1 MTAAA
6 VFRVALDT
14 PLKRLF
20 DYLPPAEAL
29 FPAPL
34 EPGMRVRVPFGRQR
48 LVGIVMEAA
57 DSSEVPQE
65 RLKPILEVLDSRP
78 VLDASAMALLRWAAE
93 YYHHPIG
100 EVLSTALPKALRT
113 GADAE
118 AREERWTV
126 TVDGREAWSRG
137 EPRRAPRQREL
148 LGYLVE
154 RGGGLASGGDGRLA
168 GAQDGSAASRRQG
181 DCALAQEGVS
191 VAAYQGGA
199 ASVHHGGSAAA
210 HEGAAASE
218 HEGGSAAAH
227 EGATASARAGVSAL
241 VLDEAI
247 PNWRE
252 AARALKARGWVVS
265 AEISIARIVNGA
277 SPFAVRE
284 SGPELRDEQ
293 REAVDAVGAALGR
306 FGAFVLH
313 GVTGSGKTE
322 VYLRLVER
330 VLGQGRRALVLVP
343 EIGLTPQLV
352 GRFRDR
358 FDTPMAVLHSALTD
372 HERLVA
378 WREAFSGHARIV
390 LGTRSAVF
398 APVPELGIIIVD
410 EEHDSS
416 FKQHEGGFRYSA
428 RDLAVVRAQRADVP
442 VLLGSAT
449 PALESLHNVAGGRYV
464 RLLLPYRAAGAEPPR
479 MALVDLRANA
489 GHSGVST
496 PAIQAIER
504 HLRGDGQVLVFLNR
518 RGYAPTLLCTA
529 CGWVAPC
536 QECDARLTVHLSA
549 GRLRCHHCGF
559 DSVLPSRCPQCG
571 FTVKPVGQGTER
583 IEEALTTLFPGVTL
597 ARLDR
602 DVVRSRGDMEE
613 VMRRMS
619 SGEARILVGTQ
630 MVTRGHD
637 FPNVTLVVVLNADQG
652 LFSTD
657 FRAPERLAQTIVQV
671 AGRAGRGTRPGEVLI
686 QTEFPGHPLLLSL
699 LAEGYDGFARTALA
713 ERAQASWP
721 PFSRLAAVRD
731 SAKTAEGA
739 LEFLTDARKLACTP
753 PRGLRLL
760 GPVPAAMSKRAG
772 RYHAQLL
779 IEGTDRS
786 SLHHFLD
793 SWLPAV
799 EQLQSA
805 RRVRWALDV
814 DPIELF

>member
-1 MTAAA
+1 MTSVG

-20 DYLPPAEAL
+20 DYLPPVDGL
-29 FPAPL
+29 FSAPIQ
-34 EPGMRVRVPFGRQR
+34 PGMRVRVPFGRQR
-48 LVGIVMEAA
+48 LVGIVMEVAE
-57 DSSEVPQE
+57 SSELPKE
-65 RLKPILEVLDSRP
+65 RLKPILEVLDPRP
-78 VLDASAMALLRWAAE
+78 VLDDSALALLRWAAE
-93 YYHHPIG
+93 YYHHPVG
-100 EVLSTALPKALRT
+100 EVLSSALPKAMRL

-118 AREERWTV
+118 AREERWSV
-126 TVDGREAWSRG
+126 TPEGREAFEKG
-137 EPRRAPRQREL
+137 EPKRAPKQREL
-148 LGYLVE
+148 LGYVVE
-154 RGGGLASGGDGRLA
+154 LA
-168 GAQDGSAASRRQG
+168 RQS
-181 DCALAQEGVS
+181 DS
-191 VAAYQGGA
+191 
-199 ASVHHGGSAAA
+199 
-210 HEGAAASE
+210 
-218 HEGGSAAAH
+218 
-227 EGATASARAGVSAL
+227 ATASQLDDAL
-241 VLDEAI
+241 
-247 PNWRE
+247 PNWRD
-252 AARALKARGWVVS
+252 AARALKERGWVTS
-265 AEISIARIVNGA
+265 ADVVTVTSSDRPFIVRT
-277 SPFAVRE
+277 P
-284 SGPELRDEQ
+284 GPQLRDEQ
-293 REAVDAVGAALGR
+293 RTAVEAVGEALGR

-330 VLGQGRRALVLVP
+330 VLAKGQRALVLVP

-378 WREAFSGHARIV
+378 WRQAFSGYARIV

-398 APVPELGIIIVD
+398 APVPDLGIVIVD
-410 EEHDSS
+410 EEHDAS

-442 VLLGSAT
+442 VVLGSAT

-464 RLLLPYRAAGAEPPR
+464 RLSLPHRAASAEPPR

-489 GHSGVST
+489 VHAGVST

-504 HLRGDGQVLVFLNR
+504 HLRDDGQVLIFLNR

-529 CGWVAPC
+529 CGWIAPC
-536 QECDARLTVHLSA
+536 PECDARLTVHLSA
-549 GRLRCHHCGF
+549 SRLRCHHCGF
-559 DSVLPSRCPQCG
+559 DAELPSRCPQCG
-571 FTVKPVGQGTER
+571 FAVKPVGQGTER
-583 IEEALTTLFPGVTL
+583 IEESLARLFPGVTI

-602 DVVRSRGDMEE
+602 DVVRRRGDMEA
-613 VMRRMS
+613 VVQRMS

-630 MVTRGHD
+630 MVTKGHD

-652 LFSTD
+652 LFSSD

-671 AGRAGRGTRPGEVLI
+671 AGRAGRGSRPGEVLI
-686 QTEFPGHPLLLSL
+686 QTEFPGHPLLMSL
-699 LAEGYDGFARTALA
+699 LTEGYDGFARTALT

-731 SAKTAEGA
+731 SAKTADGA
-739 LEFLTDARKLACTP
+739 LEFLTQARKLAGTP

-779 IEGTDRS
+779 IEGSGRS
-786 SLHHFLD
+786 GLHQFLE

-799 EQLQSA
+799 EQLPSA
-805 RRVRWALDV
+805 RKVRWALDV